1 MYGKTIAE
9 NRAARHEYFID
20 ETVET
25 GIVLDGGEVKS
36 VRCGSVNLKDSF
48 CLVAGN
54 AVFLKNAHI
63 AVYDKAG
70 AFNARD
76 AKRDR
81 KLLLHKKEILRLRQR
96 VEQKGCTLVPLRLY
110 YKDALIK
117 VELGV
122 CRGKH
127 TYDKKKTLMEKDVR
141 RKAEREIK
149 EYSR

>member
-1 MYGKTIAE
+1 MYGKTIAA

-25 GIVLDGGEVKS
+25 GIV
-36 VRCGSVNLKDSF
+36 
-48 CLVAGN
+48 
-54 AVFLKNAHI
+54 
-63 AVYDKAG
+63 
-70 AFNARD
+70 
-76 AKRDR
+76 
-81 KLLLHKKEILRLRQR
+81 HKKEILRLRQR